1 MSTRLPQVAELDA
14 LGLVAQLSASFNP
27 VLAREFDGTVVL
39 ELDPGSDQGAA
50 QRVVLILDHGKLQT
64 RVTTDQTPADITLY
78 FHSAAEA
85 AALLQGSANPV
96 TAFME
101 GRFRSDGY
109 LIWVFSVLSM
119 FRPG

>member
-1 MSTRLPQVAELDA
+1 MAELDA
-14 LGLVAQLSASFNP
+14 LGLAAQLSASFNP
-27 VLAREFDGTVVL
+27 AVAREFDGTVVL
-39 ELDPGSDQGAA
+39 ELEAGGDQGAT
-50 QRVVLILDHGKLQT
+50 QRVVLTLDQGDLQS
-64 RVTTDQTPADITLY
+64 RVTTDQISADITLY

-96 TAFME
+96 AAFME

-119 FRPG
+119 FRAG